1 VTPDV
6 VSLVTCRVSAYLA
19 DVLFALGPFAMGPF
33 AMGPFAI
40 DPFNIGPFN
49 MELETP

>member
-19 DVLFALGPFAMGPF
+19 DVLFAMGLFAMGPF
-33 AMGPFAI
+33 DI
-40 DPFNIGPFN
+40 DPFN